1 MTQLESFVDPKHV
14 GKICKLQKF
23 IYELK
28 QVSLSLNLHFDKV
41 VKEFGFIRN
50 VEKPCIY
57 KKVSGSTVV
66 FLEFYVDDIFVTPQP
81 L

>member
-57 KKVSGSTVV
+57 TRRIVGAQSYFWNFMWMTY
-66 FLEFYVDDIFVTPQP
+66 L
-81 L
+81 